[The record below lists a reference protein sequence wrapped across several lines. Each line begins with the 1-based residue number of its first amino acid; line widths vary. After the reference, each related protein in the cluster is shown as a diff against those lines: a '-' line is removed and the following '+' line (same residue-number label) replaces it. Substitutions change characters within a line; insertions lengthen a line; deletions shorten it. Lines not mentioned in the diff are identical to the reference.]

1 MPAGTEVLWI
11 SSEPC
16 GGDPAKWWRN
26 HQRLISEL
34 WDARC
39 GLGLSARG
47 SPAAALVPTRKTAGE
62 KWALL
67 VWLLLGRAVWGM
79 FPSKAEQRA
88 QGKGE
93 ETLLK
98 VLSVS
103 TGPKNLPAG
112 EKKMAGKFAR
122 QEGTK
127 LAKRNDLCKV
137 LRGEAAWKG
146 GSQLQMCERRVQ
158 DNSAG
163 IQLKWAAFHRCTRS
177 VPRQLLFRHSV
188 LTLKKKI
195 ISSYLCFPHPD
206 SSRCFVLF
214 TLKTWL

>member
-1 MPAGTEVLWI
+1 MVEKPPTPHFGAVGCLPWAWAVSKWQ
-11 SSEPC
+11 PC
-16 GGDPAKWWRN
+16 
-26 HQRLISEL
+26 
-34 WDARC
+34 C
-39 GLGLSARG
+39 GFGPCKENSW
-47 SPAAALVPTRKTAGE
+47 E

-79 FPSKAEQRA
+79 FPSKAERRA
-88 QGKGE
+88 QGKGGQA
-93 ETLLK
+93 LLK

-122 QEGTK
+122 QEGMK

-177 VPRQLLFRHSV
+177 VP
-188 LTLKKKI
+188 
-195 ISSYLCFPHPD
+195 
-206 SSRCFVLF
+206 
-214 TLKTWL
+214 

>member
-1 MPAGTEVLWI
+1 M
-11 SSEPC
+11 
-16 GGDPAKWWRN
+16 
-26 HQRLISEL
+26 
-34 WDARC
+34 
-39 GLGLSARG
+39 
-47 SPAAALVPTRKTAGE
+47 
-62 KWALL
+62 L

-79 FPSKAEQRA
+79 FPSKAKQRA

-188 LTLKKKI
+188 LTLKKNNNFLL
-195 ISSYLCFPHPD
+195 SLFST
-206 SSRCFVLF
+206 SRFKSLF
-214 TLKTWL
+214 CPFHFENVAVKYFGI